1 MRLYWTFSSLPELG
15 HLSPQQRKDLIR
27 KTRATGVWIR
37 LIAKASLWS
46 FIASG
51 LLSVILQSR
60 GVSNLTL
67 AACHVVAF
75 AMVFVTAFQFQFIRQ
90 RSQLRLELMES
101 VKGQRLPACLA
112 CGYDQ
117 SANITDRC
125 PECGRLIRAP
135 K

>member
-1 MRLYWTFSSLPELG
+1 
-15 HLSPQQRKDLIR
+15 LI
-27 KTRATGVWIR
+27 V
-37 LIAKASLWS
+37 KASLWS

-51 LLSVILQSR
+51 LLSVALQSR
-60 GVSNLTL
+60 GVSNVTL

-75 AMVFVTAFQFQFIRQ
+75 AMVFVAAFQFQFIRQ
-90 RSQLRLELMES
+90 RSQLRLELMKS
-101 VKGQRLPACLA
+101 FKGQRLPVCLA

-125 PECGRLIRAP
+125 PECGARIRSP